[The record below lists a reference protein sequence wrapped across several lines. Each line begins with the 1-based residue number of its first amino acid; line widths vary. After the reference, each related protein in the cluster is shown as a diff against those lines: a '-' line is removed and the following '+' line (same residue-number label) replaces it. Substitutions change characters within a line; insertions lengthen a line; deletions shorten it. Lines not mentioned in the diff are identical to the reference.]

1 MRSSSAKSVALAMLF
16 MVSAGLPGLQADG
29 SGDAMIRVLAVTELK
44 SGTNGHYFV
53 KASINGN
60 PINVVVDTGATSVAL
75 SYEDADKAGLKPRN
89 LDYSIPIQ
97 TANGVAKAARIKLRR
112 VEINGVR
119 VDDVEGIVLQP
130 GALNG
135 TLLGMSFLSK
145 LRGFSV
151 ENGVLTLKN

>member
-1 MRSSSAKSVALAMLF
+1 MHWVSAKSFALAGLF
-16 MVSAGLPGLQADG
+16 LASAGLPGLHAGRQPDT
-29 SGDAMIRVLAVTELK
+29 MIRVLAVTELK

-53 KASINGN
+53 KARINGN
-60 PINVVVDTGATSVAL
+60 PIDVVVDTGATSVAL
-75 SYEDADKAGLKPRN
+75 SYEDAERAGLKPRN
-89 LDYSIPIQ
+89 LEYNIPIQ
-97 TANGVAKAARIKLRR
+97 TANGVAKAARINLRR
-112 VEINGVR
+112 VEIDGVR

-151 ENGVLTLKN
+151 EDGVLTLKN